1 MKTDD
6 KSSKNMLI
14 FAPICRI
21 GEEVYHITDKSFEV
35 PMIATNFNI
44 NHVADGD
51 EVTGYTVG
59 CSFADGRLSYFQ
71 HYELK
76 VKEGVEA

>member
-1 MKTDD
+1 MYNN
-6 KSSKNMLI
+6 SNKNMLI

-44 NHVADGD
+44 NYVNEGD

-59 CSFADGRLSYFQ
+59 CSFADGRLAYFQ

-76 VKEGVEA
+76 VKERVDA